1 MTWGDGGGW
10 WVGVGGLVSGSCEM
24 VFLIRNFFLFL
35 QRKQEKKD
43 MDKELVIK
51 YQEFEMAMLPSDGD
65 RELMRRAVEAA
76 DGAYAPYS
84 HFHVGAALR
93 LCDGTVVCGNNQENA
108 AYRSGLCAERTAV
121 FAASAQRP
129 EVQVYE
135 ALAIVGRN
143 EAGRLCEASPCGACR
158 QVLMEYEQRQGRP
171 MRVLCYLG
179 EERVRVFP
187 SVASLLPFSFD
198 F

>member
-1 MTWGDGGGW
+1 MY
-10 WVGVGGLVSGSCEM
+10 
-24 VFLIRNFFLFL
+24 
-35 QRKQEKKD
+35 
-43 MDKELVIK
+43 KELVIK
-51 YQEFEMAMLPSDGD
+51 YKEYDLAALPDASG
-65 RELMRRAVEAA
+65 RELMQRAVEAA

-93 LCDGTVVCGNNQENA
+93 LGDGTVVCGNNQENA
-108 AYRSGLCAERTAV
+108 AYPSGLCAERTAV

-129 EVQVYE
+129 GMRNYE

-143 EAGRLCEASPCGACR
+143 ERGELCEASPCGACR
-158 QVLMEYEQRQGRP
+158 QVLMEYEQRQGYP
-171 MRVLCYLG
+171 MRVLCYLSG
-179 EERVRVFP
+179 DRVRVFP

>member
-1 MTWGDGGGW
+1 
-10 WVGVGGLVSGSCEM
+10 
-24 VFLIRNFFLFL
+24 
-35 QRKQEKKD
+35 

-51 YQEFEMAMLPSDGD
+51 YQEFDLDALPGDDD
-65 RELMRRAVEAA
+65 RELMQRAVEAA

-93 LCDGTVVCGNNQENA
+93 LADGTVVCGNNQENA
-108 AYRSGLCAERTAV
+108 AYPSGLCAERTAV
-121 FAASAQRP
+121 FAASAQRRD
-129 EVQVYE
+129 VQSYD

-143 EAGRLCEASPCGACR
+143 EKGELCEASPCGACR

-171 MRVLCYLG
+171 MRVLFYLRG
-179 EERVRVFP
+179 DRVRVFP